1 MKAILTIILATTCS
15 LTYAGTTATLV
26 LRGFVPRAINTKITQ
41 TSLSSR
47 RSLVTFQ
54 SQINSKHFRE
64 GQKFEVEG
72 LEQSGL
78 EAKLSAVTGND
89 RMIEYKLLVNHLQE
103 TMPVHKPIFLKI
115 SAN

>member
-15 LTYAGTTATLV
+15 YTYAGTNAILV
-26 LRGFVPRAINTKITQ
+26 LRGFVPRAISTKITQ
-41 TSLSSR
+41 TNLSSR
-47 RSLVTFQ
+47 TSLLTFT
-54 SQINSKHFRE
+54 SYINAKYSRE

-89 RMIEYKLLVNHLQE
+89 RMIQYELLVSHLQE